1 MGDAGRVP
9 IPALTVPVEDFLTE
23 LAGERS
29 EHTIRAY
36 RGDLVDL
43 TAFVAERGLTQWTDV
58 GLADLRAWLGR
69 MHRGGAAAST
79 LQRRTA
85 AVRVFYRWL
94 VTEELVEHDVAGA
107 LASPKVSRALPPDLS
122 QADLEVMF
130 RAAVDQA
137 SEPDAGP
144 LGLRDVA
151 LLEVLY
157 GSGARVAE
165 VCGLDLGDIDRAR
178 GTVRVLGKG
187 NKERTVP
194 LGGPALTAVDR
205 WLSVRPQV
213 ATDGSGSAMFLG
225 ARGGRINQRVVRRVV
240 HERLAAVPD
249 APQLGPHGLRHA
261 MATHLLEGGAD
272 LRSVQEMLGH
282 ASVATTQIYTHV
294 SSERL
299 RAAFEQAHPR
309 A

>member
-1 MGDAGRVP
+1 MST
-9 IPALTVPVEDFLTE
+9 PALTTPVDDFLDH
-23 LAGERS
+23 LALQRS
-29 EHTIRAY
+29 EHTLRAY
-36 RGDLVDL
+36 RGDLADL
-43 TAFVAERGLTQWTDV
+43 TGFVTERGIARWDQVSLP
-58 GLADLRAWLGR
+58 DLRAWLGR
-69 MHRGGAAAST
+69 MHRGGAASAT

-94 VTEELVEHDVAGA
+94 VAEELVEQDIAEA
-107 LASPKVSRALPPDLS
+107 LASPKVSRALPPDLGRD
-122 QADLEVMF
+122 DLDTLF
-130 RAAVDQA
+130 RAALDRA
-137 SEPDAGP
+137 GEPDAGP

-165 VCGLDLGDIDRAR
+165 VCGLDIDDLDRAR
-178 GTVRVLGKG
+178 GTLRVLGKG

-194 LGGPALTAVDR
+194 LGRPAFDAVDR
-205 WLSVRPQV
+205 WLAVRPKV
-213 ATDGSGSAMFLG
+213 ATEVSGPAVFLG

-240 HERLAAVPD
+240 HERLEAVPD
-249 APQLGPHGLRHA
+249 VPQFGPHGLRHA

-282 ASVATTQIYTHV
+282 ASLATTQIYTHV

-299 RAAFEQAHPR
+299 RAAFTRAHPR

>member
-1 MGDAGRVP
+1 MSHAGAVSN
-9 IPALTVPVEDFLTE
+9 PALTTPMDDFVDQ
-23 LAGERS
+23 LAAERS
-29 EHTIRAY
+29 EHTVRAY
-36 RGDLVDL
+36 RGDLADL
-43 TAFVAERGLTQWTDV
+43 SAFLADRGLTQWVDV
-58 GLADLRAWLGR
+58 GLSDVRAWLGR
-69 MHRGGAAAST
+69 MHRAGVAGAT

-94 VTEELVEHDVAGA
+94 VAESLVEVDIAAA
-107 LASPKVSRALPPDLS
+107 LATPKVSRALPPNLS
-122 QADLEVMF
+122 QGDLEVMF
-130 RAAVDQA
+130 RAAVDRA
-137 SEPDAGP
+137 AEPDSGP

-165 VCGLDLGDIDRAR
+165 VCGLDFDEIDRTR
-178 GTVRVLGKG
+178 GTMRVLGKG

-194 LGGPALTAVDR
+194 LGRPALDGVDQ
-205 WLSVRPQV
+205 WLAVRPQV
-213 ATDGSGSAMFLG
+213 ATGASGAAIFLG
-225 ARGGRINQRVVRRVV
+225 ARGGRIDQRVVRRVV
-240 HERLAAVPD
+240 HERLEAVPD

-282 ASVATTQIYTHV
+282 ASLATTQIYTHV

-299 RAAFEQAHPR
+299 REAFKQAHPR